1 MALPLLSP
9 QQGRYQVSRACS
21 HPTES
26 TAATPTAPPS
36 ATPTTPRRA
45 FAASALARGLA
56 LAGEGVGAYVAKR
69 GFHGVGLAT
78 ATTASASCASCTAAS
93 CASCA
98 FIARPAGGAVRPA
111 WPSPWRRRP
120 LRQGGART
128 PTLTAFT
135 AIGAIARV
143 YAARHMLA
151 RWGLQLVRPE
161 LFIAIRL

>member
-93 CASCA
+93 CA

-151 RWGLQLVRPE
+151 RWGLQLVRAE
-161 LFIAIRL
+161 FLFAIGL